1 MTALIIIGCILLFF
15 LFLLSLKATITI
27 AYHDQVTLSVRVLFV
42 KIGILPKKEKK
53 GARSMSAAKAARIRK
68 KMAKKA
74 AKKRDAAKEKQEKK
88 DAKRAESSQKKKK
101 SIADIL
107 DIISLV
113 SKLAKEVIRRF
124 FKHLRI
130 SVARLKVKVAT
141 PDAASTA
148 IAYGAITQSVNL
160 LIPILEEVKNFR
172 LPDATELSVEADF
185 LSDSP
190 DIDVQ
195 LSFSIRVWHVLDI
208 AIGAAGAF
216 LKHQLKKLKNQ

>member
-1 MTALIIIGCILLFF
+1 
-15 LFLLSLKATITI
+15 
-27 AYHDQVTLSVRVLFV
+27 
-42 KIGILPKKEKK
+42 
-53 GARSMSAAKAARIRK
+53 
-68 KMAKKA
+68 MAKKA
-74 AKKRDAAKEKQEKK
+74 AKKREAAKEKQEKK
-88 DAKRAESSQKKKK
+88 DAKKAESAQKPKK
-101 SIADIL
+101 SIAEIL

-160 LIPILEEVKNFR
+160 LIPVLEEVKNFR
-172 LPDATELSVEADF
+172 LPDASELSVEADF

-195 LSFSIRVWHVLDI
+195 LSFSVRVWHVLDI
-208 AIGAAGAF
+208 AFGAAVAF
-216 LKHQLKKLKNQ
+216 LRHQFQKLKNQ